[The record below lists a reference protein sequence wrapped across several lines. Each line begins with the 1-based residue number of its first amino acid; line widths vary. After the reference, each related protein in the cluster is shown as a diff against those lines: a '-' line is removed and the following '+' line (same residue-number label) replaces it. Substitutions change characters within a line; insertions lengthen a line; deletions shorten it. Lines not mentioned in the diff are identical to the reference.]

1 MDQLRSNRSGDFEDR
16 RKPLYRMAP
25 SLYLLEGPARSGFYP
40 GTQTQE
46 SNSARVRVRPQG
58 LEGDPSQEA
67 LENHDVL

>member
-1 MDQLRSNRSGDFEDR
+1 
-16 RKPLYRMAP
+16 MAP

-40 GTQTQE
+40 ETQTQE

-67 LENHDVL
+67 LENYDVL